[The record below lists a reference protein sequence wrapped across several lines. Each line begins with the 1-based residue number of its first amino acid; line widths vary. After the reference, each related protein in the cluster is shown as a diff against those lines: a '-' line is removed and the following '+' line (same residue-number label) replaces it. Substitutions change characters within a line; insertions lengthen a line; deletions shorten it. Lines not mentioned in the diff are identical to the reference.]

1 MEIVELLID
10 EESDSFN
17 GIDAISIVTHPA
29 IEAHGVM
36 LSKDQKSMFA
46 KETEEKGIFIA
57 PILKPDKLIYREK
70 ENGDPYQVYFSKDT
84 IRKCAEQF
92 MMESR
97 QWQMTEQHEKAV
109 NEICL
114 VESWIVEDPELDKS
128 KIYNLDV
135 NNGTWCGVFRINNE
149 DVKTKLKSGELQG
162 ISIEG
167 YFTDKIETS
176 LEKEIINTVAELAKK
191 GDI

>member
-46 KETEEKGIFIA
+46 KEAEEKGIFIA

-176 LEKEIINTVAELAKK
+176 LEKQIVDTVAELAKK